1 MRVAERQKAIYT
13 EEDWSDFEACYS
25 AYDKSKVLAEKA
37 AWEFHASLTDSERF
51 DLVTLIPGLIL
62 GPGLVQGEFS
72 SMNYLRMIVLGFMPA
87 YPDIRTPLVDIR
99 ELAHAHL

>member
-1 MRVAERQKAIYT
+1 MYT

-37 AWEFHASLTDSERF
+37 AWEFHASLSDSERF

-99 ELAHAHL
+99 DLAQAHL